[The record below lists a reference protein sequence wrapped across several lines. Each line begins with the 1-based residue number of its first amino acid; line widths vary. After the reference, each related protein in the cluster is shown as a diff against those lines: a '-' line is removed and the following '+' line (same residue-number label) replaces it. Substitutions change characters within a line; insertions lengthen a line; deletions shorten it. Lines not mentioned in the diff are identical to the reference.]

1 MRVKVKMHRGVVKKL
16 SNAQIIA
23 MEQTAEAVKTDVIAK
38 NVIPF
43 DDGTLQNE
51 STMIDTSGSKHGSVT
66 ISSDLPYARRLYFHP
81 EYNFSKKNNPNAGGR
96 WYDPWIDGSRKDF
109 AMKAFRTLYKRL
121 TGV

>member
-1 MRVKVKMHRGVVKKL
+1 MRVKVKMHRGVIRKL
-16 SNAQIIA
+16 SNDQIIA
-23 MEQTAEAVKTDVIAK
+23 LEQTAEAVKTDVIAK

-51 STMIDTSGSKHGSVT
+51 STMIDTSGSKRGSVT

-81 EYNFSKKNNPNAGGR
+81 EYNFSRENNPNAGGR
-96 WYDPWIDGSRKDF
+96 WYDPWIDGRYKSF
-109 AMKAFRTLYKRL
+109 APNAFKKIYKRL

>member
-1 MRVKVKMHRGVVKKL
+1 MRAKVKMHRGIIKKL
-16 SNAQIIA
+16 SDAQIIA
-23 MEQTAEAVKTDVIAK
+23 MEQTAEAVKTDVIVK

-51 STMIDTSGSKHGSVT
+51 STMIDTSESKRGSVT

-109 AMKAFRTLYKRL
+109 AMKTFRTLYKRL

>member
-1 MRVKVKMHRGVVKKL
+1 MRVKVKMHSGSIKRL
-16 SNAQIIA
+16 SQGQVLALE
-23 MEQTAEAVKTDVIAK
+23 MTAEAVKTDVIAK

-51 STMIDTSGSKHGSVT
+51 STMIDTSGSSRGRVT

-81 EYNFSKKNNPNAGGR
+81 EYNFSKENNPNAGGR
-96 WYDPWIDGSRKDF
+96 WYDPWIDGSKKMF
-109 AMKAFRTLYKRL
+109 AINAFKRFFKNL